1 MHIAFRR
8 VRCKTSPV
16 VWREILLWT
25 ANYCI
30 GEKGAGSKSLLSC
43 VIGLTEPL
51 GGQTPFSRVSAR
63 TRARSSKLLYAHTW
77 MKLLVPPYSEYQQPA
92 SDENFKRSGI
102 AALHASKTCGMPSG
116 G

>member
-1 MHIAFRR
+1 MARLGHLASGVRGAFLQ
-8 VRCKTSPV
+8 KT
-16 VWREILLWT
+16 
-25 ANYCI
+25 NYCM
-30 GEKGAGSKSLLSC
+30 GEKGAGSRSLLSW
-43 VIGLTEPL
+43 VMGLTEPL

-63 TRARSSKLLYAHTW
+63 TCARSSKLLYAHIW

-92 SDENFKRSGI
+92 SGENSKRSGI